1 MKFILNIKY
10 LEKIGW
16 SNGAFLMN
24 QEEALERLQKTR
36 KENEE
41 AYLKAKAFM
50 DGFRARGQLSQKDSE
65 FLFLMEFVIK
75 GFKNHGND
83 IITAFEN
90 QVRFTEAFNNLQ
102 AKVNDLTNE
111 IEQLKLTLDKMF
123 RDR

>member
-1 MKFILNIKY
+1 MLRKGRIVKW
-10 LEKIGW
+10 G
-16 SNGAFLMN
+16 FLMN
-24 QEEALERLQKTR
+24 QEEALERLKKTR

-102 AKVNDLTNE
+102 AKVNDLE
-111 IEQLKLTLDKMF
+111 DDVRELRKTLDKMYH
-123 RDR
+123 DR

>member
-1 MKFILNIKY
+1 
-10 LEKIGW
+10 
-16 SNGAFLMN
+16 MN
-24 QEEALERLQKTR
+24 QEEALERLKKTR
-36 KENEE
+36 KDNED

-50 DGFRARGQLSQKDSE
+50 DGFRARGQLNQKDSE

-102 AKVNDLTNE
+102 AKVNDLENE
-111 IEQLKLTLDKMF
+111 LQQLKITLDKMYH
-123 RDR
+123 DK

>member
-1 MKFILNIKY
+1 MLRKGRIVKW
-10 LEKIGW
+10 G
-16 SNGAFLMN
+16 FLMN
-24 QEEALERLQKTR
+24 QEEALERLKKTR

-102 AKVNDLTNE
+102 AKVND
-111 IEQLKLTLDKMF
+111 IEEDIRELRKTLDKMYH
-123 RDR
+123 DR

>member
-1 MKFILNIKY
+1 
-10 LEKIGW
+10 
-16 SNGAFLMN
+16 MN
-24 QEEALERLQKTR
+24 QEEALERLKKTR

-111 IEQLKLTLDKMF
+111 VQQLKMTLDKMY

>member
-1 MKFILNIKY
+1 MLGKDRIVKW
-10 LEKIGW
+10 G
-16 SNGAFLMN
+16 FLMK

-102 AKVNDLTNE
+102 AKVNDLANE
-111 IEQLKLTLDKMF
+111 VQQLKMTIDKMYQ
-123 RDR
+123 DR